1 MARAIEKGATYLDK
15 LCHKFYDEPKGR
27 GKKTDYVCRLCG
39 GSLETYYCEERLY
52 LVRCPDCGSD
62 VILCSLNG
70 LTYMAYEFS
79 IVCPGCGLET
89 RITYNPSANCCFDK
103 GEAVK
108 QIVEKWNRREAQP

>member
-1 MARAIEKGATYLDK
+1 MECQG
-15 LCHKFYDEPKGR
+15 
-27 GKKTDYVCRLCG
+27 CG
-39 GSLETYYCEERLY
+39 GAVTFSLLVLEHPRADSERGGDGEAGGDGMIKLEK
-52 LVRCPDCGSD
+52 CPHCGSD

-89 RITYNPSANCCFDK
+89 RITYNPSENCCFDK

-108 QIVEKWNRREAQP
+108 RIVEKWNRRENSHDDARRSD